1 MLMMANGVERLG
13 NVRHVSEKGTTVTYN
28 FEVSDQIPATPQEIY
43 DAWMS
48 SEGHSAMTGGAA
60 HVDPV
65 IGGEYDAWDGY
76 IRGTTLTLE
85 PPARLVQTWRSTRFT
100 DANENSQIEVL
111 LEANGAGTLV
121 RVLHS
126 NVPDDHRGYEDGGWQ
141 KNYFDPMKA
150 YFESK

>member
-1 MLMMANGVERLG
+1 MLIISKSVESLG
-13 NVRHVSEKGTTVTYN
+13 KSRHVAEKGTTVTYN
-28 FEVSDQIPATPQEIY
+28 FEVSDQIPASPQEIY

-48 SEGHSAMTGGAA
+48 SEGHSAMTGDAA

-65 IGGEYDAWDGY
+65 VGGEYDAWDGY
-76 IRGTTLTLE
+76 IHGTTLALEAPTL
-85 PPARLVQTWRSTRFT
+85 LVQTWRTTGFT

-126 NVPDDHRGYEDGGWQ
+126 NVPDD
-141 KNYFDPMKA
+141 
-150 YFESK
+150 

>member
-1 MLMMANGVERLG
+1 MLMMANGAESLG
-13 NVRHVSEKGTTVTYN
+13 NSRHVTERGTTVTYD
-28 FEVSDQIPATPQEIY
+28 FEVSDQIPASPQEIY

-65 IGGEYDAWDGY
+65 VGGEYDAWDGY
-76 IRGTTLTLE
+76 IHGTTVVLE
-85 PPARLVQTWRSTRFT
+85 PPTRLVQSWRSAGFT
-100 DANENSQIEVL
+100 DANEDSQIEVL
-111 LEANGAGTLV
+111 LEANEAGTLV

-126 NVPDDHRGYEDGGWQ
+126 SVPDDHRGYEDGRWQ
-141 KNYFDPMKA
+141 KSYFDPMKA